1 LAKLDLKTFAR
12 RGAEARLA
20 ELNLEI
26 KAIHSAF
33 PDLRPGRTRQGLA
46 AAPASA
52 ASPRRRKTMSAAQ
65 RKAVSERMR
74 KYWAARRAQSMTT
87 KATKTKKR

>member
-20 ELNLEI
+20 ELNQEI

-33 PDLRPGRTRQGLA
+33 PDLRPGRLRQGSSA
-46 AAPASA
+46 VASA
-52 ASPRRRKTMSAAQ
+52 SAQSPRRRKSMSAAQ

-74 KYWAARRAQSMTT
+74 KYWAARRADST
-87 KATKTKKR
+87 TKKR